1 MYRLKKIKPYCIL
14 ISLLLSFILLVAGR
28 TSSDSPKFLTLPFT
42 DSDVKLQQGW
52 YYSGGGYH
60 EGIDYIKGTIDQPS
74 TWQAFYVRATVDG
87 EAIYTKNAAGWG
99 NYVRIKHI
107 QGTDIYYT
115 LYAHLASSPFPEG
128 QWATVRRGDFIG
140 VAGSTGSGS
149 NGLLHLHFEFSRTL
163 YGVGYRYDAYDL
175 YQTRNYYPNPQ
186 PPHWPEYSSLGAN
199 HYWTTDPPSYPGYGH
214 ITGHVSLQGRSGNNS
229 GARIFLD
236 GTEIVSTGTDGK
248 YWLYNVT
255 SGPHSVRIERMS
267 YLCTETQ
274 VSVSAGQTSTLPDV
288 MLRVGDATGDGRVNI
303 FDLVLVAQSYG
314 TSPPRDLRAD
324 VNGDNRVNIFDLVWV
339 AQNWQVW
346 CPTPW
351 SSASATL
358 TSVSP
363 TKIELH
369 SLLRSDH
376 SLTVEVW
383 ARGTKNLFAAD
394 VHLRFDPVRLKVVD
408 AQTGFIDTLVTDS
421 VAGAHS

>member
-1 MYRLKKIKPYCIL
+1 
-14 ISLLLSFILLVAGR
+14 
-28 TSSDSPKFLTLPFT
+28 
-42 DSDVKLQQGW
+42 
-52 YYSGGGYH
+52 
-60 EGIDYIKGTIDQPS
+60 
-74 TWQAFYVRATVDG
+74 
-87 EAIYTKNAAGWG
+87 
-99 NYVRIKHI
+99 
-107 QGTDIYYT
+107 
-115 LYAHLASSPFPEG
+115 
-128 QWATVRRGDFIG
+128 
-140 VAGSTGSGS
+140 
-149 NGLLHLHFEFSRTL
+149 
-163 YGVGYRYDAYDL
+163 
-175 YQTRNYYPNPQ
+175 
-186 PPHWPEYSSLGAN
+186 
-199 HYWTTDPPSYPGYGH
+199 
-214 ITGHVSLQGRSGNNS
+214 VSLQGRSGNNS

-421 VAGAHS
+421 VAGFTVPPQVDTTAGTVVLAGTRLAQAEPLSGDVLLGQLEVQLVTGEPTTIDLETVTLADHEGNAVPVEIGEAEVRVGGGRVFLPFVSHQK